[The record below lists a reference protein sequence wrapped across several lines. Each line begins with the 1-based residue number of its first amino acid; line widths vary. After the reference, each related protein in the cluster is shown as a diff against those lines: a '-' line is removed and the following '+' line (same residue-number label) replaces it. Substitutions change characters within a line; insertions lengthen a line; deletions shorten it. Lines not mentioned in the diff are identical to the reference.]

1 MIGGEGEM
9 LEPGLPNSMGLAEQP
24 VDIVREKRA
33 ETEYNHSLA
42 CAVVHNYARTS
53 FKSVVGAAVEGA
65 ETINNSCTLSIV
77 LPLKAIQCGP
87 LNVGV

>member
-1 MIGGEGEM
+1 MTGGEGEM
-9 LEPGLPNSMGLAEQP
+9 LERGMGLAEQI
-24 VDIVREKRA
+24 VDIVLEKRA
-33 ETEYNHSLA
+33 ETEYNHWLA
-42 CAVVHNYARTS
+42 CAVVHNYAWTS

-65 ETINNSCTLSIV
+65 ETINNSCTLLIV